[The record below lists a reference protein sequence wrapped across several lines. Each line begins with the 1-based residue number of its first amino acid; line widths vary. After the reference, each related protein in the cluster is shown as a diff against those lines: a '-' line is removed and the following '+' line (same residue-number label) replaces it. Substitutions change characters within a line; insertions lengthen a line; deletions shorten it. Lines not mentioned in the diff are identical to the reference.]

1 MTGRPAI
8 TVSGYAVHVPGA
20 SAEELLGAVSDPAT
34 MWPADEV
41 KHVLGR
47 KGLLFKEPATRL
59 AMCAAQRA
67 LLLPDGPVAEPVADA
82 ARTAVVVSSNLGNVQ
97 TVTDIVRRVQAA
109 SFKEV
114 SPLDTPN
121 ASSNV
126 IASTIAI
133 RFGITGPN
141 FMLCNGATSGL
152 DAVRLGARLIR
163 AGRADRV
170 LVVGVEPADPTATAL
185 ARRRDPAAFEGR
197 EPQPLREGAAAVVLS
212 GAGGS
217 GPGDD
222 GVLLGESGF
231 GEAPADE
238 FDLALPGF
246 GQKIAAGT
254 VVDLTERLGET
265 YGAQGV
271 LQVACAAAWLTARG
285 HGTALVAAGDEVEG
299 RGWLRLSSGGA
310 R

>member
-1 MTGRPAI
+1 MIAVT
-8 TVSGYAVHVPGA
+8 GYAVHVPGA
-20 SAEELLGAVSDPAT
+20 SAEDLLGAVADPAG

-59 AMCAAQRA
+59 ALCAAQRA
-67 LLLPDGPVAEPVADA
+67 LGLPDGPVTGPVPGAD
-82 ARTAVVVSSNLGNVQ
+82 RTAVVVSSNLGNVH
-97 TVTDIVRRVQAA
+97 TVTDIVRRVQAD

-152 DAVRLGARLIR
+152 DAVRLGARLLR
-163 AGRADRV
+163 ADRADRV
-170 LVVGVEPADPTATAL
+170 LVVGVEPADETATAL
-185 ARRRDPAAFEGR
+185 AARRDPAAFGGR
-197 EPQPLREGAAAVVLS
+197 EPRPLREAAAAVLLSRADRGVLID
-212 GAGGS
+212 AAGS
-217 GPGDD
+217 GQPPS
-222 GVLLGESGF
+222 GE
-231 GEAPADE
+231 D
-238 FDLALPGF
+238 DLALVAYGRPLP
-246 GQKIAAGT
+246 AEV
-254 VVDLTERLGET
+254 VVDLTGRLGET

-271 LQVACAAAWLTARG
+271 LQVACATAWLTSRG
-285 HGTALVAAGDEVEG
+285 YGTAVLSGGDAVEG
-299 RGWLRLSSGGA
+299 HGWLRLSVQGE